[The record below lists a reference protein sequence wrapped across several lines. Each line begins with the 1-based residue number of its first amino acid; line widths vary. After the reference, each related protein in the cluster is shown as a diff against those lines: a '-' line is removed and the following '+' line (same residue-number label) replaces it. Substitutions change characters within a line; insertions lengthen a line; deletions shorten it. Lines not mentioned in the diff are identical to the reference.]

1 MASLDD
7 DFFEQR
13 AFKSKIKKLMALSKM
28 SRCRVDY
35 DGPSIPIP
43 SPVREMDQK
52 TEVTKDPVLPSDD
65 GSVMRRDC
73 TRLYLSRDLE
83 KLTTPTRQCT

>member
-7 DFFEQR
+7 DFFEPR
-13 AFKSKIKKLMALSKM
+13 AFKNNIEKLQALSKI

-43 SPVREMDQK
+43 SPVREMEQE
-52 TEVTKDPVLPSDD
+52 TGVTKDPVLLSNN
-65 GSVMRRDC
+65 GSA
-73 TRLYLSRDLE
+73 
-83 KLTTPTRQCT
+83 K